1 MTARRSELLRDL
13 GFYALLAVIVAL
25 VFADLIT
32 LAGTL
37 HIRDTALF
45 IYPDRHLVWE
55 RARSGNFFP
64 MWDFRTSAGQPL
76 AANPGFGVF
85 YPPAWLLPLFSNF
98 NLAFNLFL
106 VGHFL
111 LSGAAMFALLRSLCV
126 SPPAACFGAI
136 SWMLGGLMAS
146 FACLTLFLYASAW
159 LPLFA
164 LYSRRFLISR
174 RVSDFAGAAMTL
186 GVIIIVGEAAM
197 ILQAGALL
205 GGYALARALRE
216 RSSILRA
223 AGLTAAIIVGGVLV
237 GAVQLFPA
245 LELQRE
251 SARAAGFPLQWASEW
266 SMRPSR
272 PLELAYPN
280 VFGYFISNGALYW
293 ARSAE
298 RPAGPPFIFS
308 FYPGLLATALIIAGF
323 VTRAR
328 GWKFSAPVV
337 AISYLLAIGEHAPLF
352 QILHAAGLR
361 NVRYP
366 EKFFASAIFI
376 LVIFAA
382 MALDDLPRIWKHLA
396 STISA
401 IGVGAVLMFAVS
413 FAPWYRDF
421 FARVWTLGGTAE
433 MFVTESRRGWLFAAM
448 EAAILL
454 ALVLV
459 RPRLRPPL
467 WIAALIVFTLGDL
480 APRLPGI
487 MPRVPVSYYSPP
499 PAATRF
505 PDPAAV
511 RIFSQAQWDYLQH
524 PPTDVPIE
532 MKPWLVR
539 NGLMPRLVTAWGFHA
554 MFEVDVNSTSQ
565 KATTE
570 LNQMLWTLKGLRRN
584 DRLPLLMA
592 LTGVTHIVVPRPFDM
607 NVKPE
612 AIEPVS
618 VIALGNPRYYFADQI
633 ITAGSIGEFAAAL
646 TSNVQWSRRAAFI
659 PMLSFVP
666 AAGRVVRAVE
676 GDDRIDLAVESG
688 GRALLVVAITPHR
701 HWRATIDGAPSSLIR
716 ANGGMQAVEVPLGR
730 HNITMIYRDPVVTAS
745 AVVSALTVI
754 ALLLAALT
762 SRFAA
767 RSRSTI
773 PPPQS
778 QR

>member
-1 MTARRSELLRDL
+1 
-13 GFYALLAVIVAL
+13 
-25 VFADLIT
+25 
-32 LAGTL
+32 
-37 HIRDTALF
+37 
-45 IYPDRHLVWE
+45 
-55 RARSGNFFP
+55 
-64 MWDFRTSAGQPL
+64 
-76 AANPGFGVF
+76 
-85 YPPAWLLPLFSNF
+85 
-98 NLAFNLFL
+98 
-106 VGHFL
+106 
-111 LSGAAMFALLRSLCV
+111 
-126 SPPAACFGAI
+126 
-136 SWMLGGLMAS
+136 MLGGLMAS
-146 FACLTLFLYASAW
+146 FACLPLFLYASAW

-174 RVSDFAGAAMTL
+174 RVTDFASAAMTL

-205 GGYALARALRE
+205 TGYALARAVRE
-216 RSSILRA
+216 RSSLLRA
-223 AGLTAAIIVGGVLV
+223 AALTLVIIAGGVLA
-237 GAVQLFPA
+237 GAAQLFPA
-245 LELQRE
+245 FELQRE
-251 SARAAGFPLQWASEW
+251 SARAAGFPLRWASEW

-308 FYPGLLATALIIAGF
+308 FYPGLLVTALVIAGF
-323 VTRAR
+323 ATRAR
-328 GWKFSAPVV
+328 GWKFAAFVV

-352 QILHAAGLR
+352 RLLHAAGLR
-361 NVRYP
+361 SVRYP
-366 EKFFASAIFI
+366 EKFFASAIFV

-382 MALDDLPRIWKHLA
+382 MALDALPRIWKHLA
-396 STISA
+396 WTIEA
-401 IGVGAVLMFAVS
+401 IGAGAVLMFAIS

-421 FARVWTLGGTAE
+421 FSRVWKLGGTAE

-459 RPRLRPPL
+459 QPRLRPML

-499 PAATRF
+499 PAAARF
-505 PDPAAV
+505 PDPATV

-524 PPTDVPIE
+524 PPPDVPIE

-565 KATTE
+565 KSTTE
-570 LNQMLWTLKGLRRN
+570 LNQALWTLKGLRRN

-592 LTGVTHIVVPRPFDM
+592 LTGVTHVVVSRPFDM

-618 VIALGNPRYYFADQI
+618 VIALGNSRYYFADQI
-633 ITAGSIGEFAAAL
+633 IASRSIGGFVAAL
-646 TSNVQWSRRAAFI
+646 NSNVPWSPRAAFV
-659 PMLSFVP
+659 PMPSFVP
-666 AAGRVVRAVE
+666 ADGRVVRAVE
-676 GDDRIDLAVESG
+676 GDDRIDLTVESA
-688 GRALLVVAITPHR
+688 GRALLVVAVTPHR
-701 HWRATIDGAPSSLIR
+701 HWHATIDGAPSPAVR
-716 ANGGMQAVEVPLGR
+716 ANGGMQALEVPAGR
-730 HNITMIYRDPVVTAS
+730 HNITMIYRDPVVTVS
-745 AVVSALTVI
+745 AIVSALTVI
-754 ALLLAALT
+754 ALLLAALI

-767 RSRSTI
+767 RSRSTEL
-773 PPPQS
+773 PPQS